1 MGRDKKSSSQWREGE
16 VGGVQGLVAAAAATA
31 TGGFHFFPSWSG
43 AAAAAGGA
51 AMAKQLRV
59 YQVWRGNNIIWCG
72 GRLIFGPDAK
82 ATLLSFSLIV
92 APVVVFC
99 IFVGKNLIHIF
110 PAYNAGYA
118 ILVVTV
124 VLTIH
129 VLLLLFL
136 TSSQDPGIVPRNS
149 NPPVEEFSHDSSAP
163 HTLQF
168 PRIKAIMVNGV
179 PVRVKYCETCMLY
192 RPPRC
197 SHCSK
202 CDNCVERFDHHCPW
216 VGQCIGQRNYRYF
229 FWFVCSAAILCF
241 YVFTMSALYISLLMK
256 DHRSVVEAIK
266 ASPASVAV
274 MGYCFICFW
283 FVGGLTGF
291 HSYLIAT
298 NKTTYENIKYKYGN
312 QPNAFD
318 LGCIHNCFEVLCTKR
333 KPSRINLRAIVQEEH
348 VASLPRISRSSVPE
362 DETPH
367 RPRAK
372 VEDDLEMGLDILKT
386 SRRRSDELSD
396 LELGTTS
403 NGARYRRS
411 DSDTEIPVM
420 TRTITES
427 SDQTRDLDFYSVTNA
442 AHPSSPEQRQ
452 LPDELR

>member
-1 MGRDKKSSSQWREGE
+1 MVKPLK
-16 VGGVQGLVAAAAATA
+16 
-31 TGGFHFFPSWSG
+31 
-43 AAAAAGGA
+43 
-51 AMAKQLRV
+51 V
-59 YQVWRGNNIIWCG
+59 YQVWKGNNIIWCG

-82 ATLLSFSLIV
+82 ATLLSFALI
-92 APVVVFC
+92 ATPVVVFC
-99 IFVGKNLIHIF
+99 VFVAKHLIHIF

-124 VLTIH
+124 ALTVH

-149 NPPVEEFSHDSSAP
+149 HPPVEEFSHDASAP

-168 PRIKAIMVNGV
+168 PRIKEIMVNGL

-229 FWFVCSAAILCF
+229 FWFVASAAVLCF
-241 YVFTMSALYISLLMK
+241 YVFSMCALYISLLMNK
-256 DHRSVVEAIK
+256 GHHSVVEAIK
-266 ASPASVAV
+266 ISPASVAV
-274 MGYCFICFW
+274 MAYCFICFW

-291 HSYLIAT
+291 HSYLIAN
-298 NKTTYENIKYKYGN
+298 NKTTYENLKYKYSN
-312 QPNAFD
+312 QPNVFD

-348 VASLPRISRSSVPE
+348 VASQPRFSRSSAPE

-386 SRRRSDELSD
+386 VRRRSDELSD
-396 LELGTTS
+396 EEFGTGS
-403 NGARYRRS
+403 NGATYHTTGCTP
-411 DSDTEIPVM
+411 DSDNEIPVI
-420 TRTITES
+420 RTMTES
-427 SDQTRDLDFYSVTNA
+427 SSEARDLDISVGNA
-442 AHPSSPEQRQ
+442 ACPSSPEQK
-452 LPDELR
+452 

>member
-1 MGRDKKSSSQWREGE
+1 
-16 VGGVQGLVAAAAATA
+16 
-31 TGGFHFFPSWSG
+31 
-43 AAAAAGGA
+43 
-51 AMAKQLRV
+51 MAKPLKV
-59 YQVWRGNNIIWCG
+59 YQVWKGNNIIWCG

-82 ATLLSFSLIV
+82 ATLLSFALI
-92 APVVVFC
+92 ATPVVVFC
-99 IFVGKNLIHIF
+99 IFVAKHLIHIF

-124 VLTIH
+124 ALTVH

-149 NPPVEEFSHDSSAP
+149 HPPVEEFSHDASAP

-168 PRIKAIMVNGV
+168 PRIKEIMVNGV

-216 VGQCIGQRNYRYF
+216 VGQCIGQRNYSYF
-229 FWFVCSAAILCF
+229 FWFVASAAVLCF
-241 YVFTMSALYISLLMK
+241 YVFSMCALYISLLMNK
-256 DHRSVVEAIK
+256 GHHSVVEAIK
-266 ASPASVAV
+266 TSPASVAV
-274 MGYCFICFW
+274 MAYCFICFW

-291 HSYLIAT
+291 HSYLIAN
-298 NKTTYENIKYKYGN
+298 NKTTYENLKYKYSN
-312 QPNAFD
+312 QPNAFN
-318 LGCIHNCFEVLCTKR
+318 LGCMHNCFEVLCTKR

-348 VASLPRISRSSVPE
+348 VASQPRFSRSSALE

-372 VEDDLEMGLDILKT
+372 VEDDLEMGLDVLKT
-386 SRRRSDELSD
+386 TRRRSDELSD
-396 LELGTTS
+396 EEFGTGS
-403 NGARYRRS
+403 NGATYHTTGCTP
-411 DSDTEIPVM
+411 DSDNEIPVI
-420 TRTITES
+420 RTMAES
-427 SDQTRDLDFYSVTNA
+427 SSEARVLDISVGNA
-442 AHPSSPEQRQ
+442 AYPSSPVQK
-452 LPDELR
+452 

>member
-1 MGRDKKSSSQWREGE
+1 
-16 VGGVQGLVAAAAATA
+16 
-31 TGGFHFFPSWSG
+31 
-43 AAAAAGGA
+43 
-51 AMAKQLRV
+51 MAKQQRV
-59 YQVWRGNNIIWCG
+59 YQVWRGNNIIWCH

-82 ATLLSFSLIV
+82 ATLLSFALI
-92 APVVVFC
+92 ASPVVVFC
-99 IFVGKNLIHIF
+99 IFVARHLVHFF

-118 ILVVTV
+118 IPVVTI
-124 VLTIH
+124 VLTVH
-129 VLLLLFL
+129 VLLLLFF

-149 NPPVEEFSHDSSAP
+149 HPPVEEFSHDASAP

-168 PRIKAIMVNGV
+168 PRIKEVMVNGI
-179 PVRVKYCETCMLY
+179 PVRVKYCETCMIY

-229 FWFVCSAAILCF
+229 FWFVSSAAVLCF
-241 YVFTMSALYISLLMK
+241 YVFSMCALYISLIMK
-256 DHRSVVEAIK
+256 RGHHSVVEAIK
-266 ASPASVAV
+266 ESPASVAV
-274 MGYCFICFW
+274 MAYCFICFW

-298 NKTTYENIKYKYGN
+298 NKTTYENLKYKYNN

-318 LGCIHNCFEVLCTKR
+318 RGCMHNCFEVLCTKR
-333 KPSRINLRAIVQEEH
+333 KPSRINLRGIVQEEH
-348 VASLPRISRSSVPE
+348 GATLPRISRSSVPE

-396 LELGTTS
+396 GELGAES
-403 NGARYRRS
+403 NGVKYRRGDCTP
-411 DSDTEIPVM
+411 DSDTEIPVIRS
-420 TRTITES
+420 TAES
-427 SDQTRDLDFYSVTNA
+427 SNEVRDLDILSVGNA
-442 AHPSSPEQRQ
+442 ARPSSSGQKHR
-452 LPDELR
+452 PDELC